1 MVLIFTFLFILQAYE
16 GRSSAEH
23 FRSHRQLTGQ
33 QFLAVSVLN
42 LFRVLF
48 RVRGRVREVPQQAR
62 HETQKDLPPQGPRA
76 NEHVVLKICSRLGYL
91 SLVWKM
97 GRRRRKLNIVLKLRV
112 LAYKYIYVPILYI
125 GIMQAMVTPVNDDC
139 WLCYR
144 TRL

>member
-1 MVLIFTFLFILQAYE
+1 
-16 GRSSAEH
+16 
-23 FRSHRQLTGQ
+23 
-33 QFLAVSVLN
+33 
-42 LFRVLF
+42 
-48 RVRGRVREVPQQAR
+48 
-62 HETQKDLPPQGPRA
+62 
-76 NEHVVLKICSRLGYL
+76 
-91 SLVWKM
+91 LVWKM